1 MNAMY
6 SKSNSMLKLSTA
18 IAAGR
23 NLAFFFIK
31 AAISRAGFCLSGWQ
45 NLNHIR

>member
-6 SKSNSMLKLSTA
+6 SKSNSMLKLSTS

-23 NLAFFFIK
+23 NLAFF
-31 AAISRAGFCLSGWQ
+31 LSKQQFPGQ
-45 NLNHIR
+45 DSVFQVGRI